1 MSPGVSCVFDLARD
15 LAREAGKRRRTPYLD
30 ERRSG
35 HLHLVHEQVV
45 PPPRRPPFFRPRWSP
60 SPPISRIVDQFEAQ
74 DRRRQE
80 DGEEDDGELEEPQAG
95 RDGFDEVLADQVPHV
110 PDKDESPR
118 RRVAIVRVVVRI
130 RRDQELVR
138 IRFLDIVEDA
148 LQRMFACDAAVA
160 AAAALRRRV
169 ARIGGIAGIRRVEP
183 QG

>member
-1 MSPGVSCVFDLARD
+1 
-15 LAREAGKRRRTPYLD
+15 
-30 ERRSG
+30 
-35 HLHLVHEQVV
+35 
-45 PPPRRPPFFRPRWSP
+45 
-60 SPPISRIVDQFEAQ
+60 
-74 DRRRQE
+74 
-80 DGEEDDGELEEPQAG
+80 LEEPQAG